1 MSARSEARL
10 WVAQRATAMM
20 LAVFVLAHLVTIIY
34 AVRNGLAGADIL
46 ARTRGSVGVAVF
58 YGLFVL
64 ASAIH
69 GSIGLRTIA
78 IEWLRMR
85 SNPAGIFALVAGV
98 LLVVTGLRAVV
109 AVVAA

>member
-1 MSARSEARL
+1 MSARGQARL
-10 WVAQRATAMM
+10 WVAQRATAML
-20 LAVFVLAHLVTIIY
+20 LAIFVVAHLVTIIY
-34 AVRNGLAGADIL
+34 AVRGGLAAADIL

-64 ASAIH
+64 TAAIH
-69 GSIGLRTIA
+69 GSIGLRAIA

-85 SNPAGIFALVAGV
+85 AQSAGMFALAIGV
-98 LLVVTGLRAVV
+98 LLVATGLRAVF